1 MPHQK
6 KLPGGA
12 QEGLNRPRAG
22 AEPQIGIGIGMLA
35 DAPLVWGPQ
44 PGAGGNTALRMRL
57 RYSEPTGG
65 PALMERREFIT
76 LLGGAA
82 AAWPVAA
89 RTQTPN

>member
-35 DAPLVWGPQ
+35 DAPLVWGP
-44 PGAGGNTALRMRL
+44 N
-57 RYSEPTGG
+57 
-65 PALMERREFIT
+65 RELVEI
-76 LLGGAA
+76 
-82 AAWPVAA
+82 PAA
-89 RTQTPN
+89 R